1 MCLLSLLAKRHEYG
15 NLWLLW
21 LLFFLQNNHKTSTCL
36 VLCLKYGLI
45 WAHVVPA
52 SLLRIY
58 IYIISLFSGLLS
70 QISLRKGVCREDW
83 FRCSKWIRS
92 CRWCFCLPSAQIHH
106 LSVLCSSFSNIF
118 APFSKHRMKFLCRFL
133 CPKHR

>member
-15 NLWLLW
+15 NLVLLW

-58 IYIISLFSGLLS
+58 IYISSLCSLAFFLKYRYAKAYAGKTGFAVQNGYEAVDGVSVFPLRKYIISLSSAVLS
-70 QISLRKGVCREDW
+70 QISLRL
-83 FRCSKWIRS
+83 F
-92 CRWCFCLPSAQIHH
+92 Q
-106 LSVLCSSFSNIF
+106 NIE
-118 APFSKHRMKFLCRFL
+118 
-133 CPKHR
+133 